1 MDCGGGRSETVTG
14 CCATTRLIA
23 CFWCDASIASVA
35 SDAVLSGAST
45 VVSLVPMKVGVE
57 SVAHRAVVELVDDID
72 GTVFGDE
79 GESINYAVDGVEYEI
94 DLKTEHAKEFRDALD
109 YWIAHSRR
117 VGGRKR
123 RLNRVT
129 DPIGS
134 SPGTGEVKK
143 IREWAVEEGYEMS
156 SRGRIRAEIVQ
167 AFHDAH

>member
-1 MDCGGGRSETVTG
+1 MAR
-14 CCATTRLIA
+14 
-23 CFWCDASIASVA
+23 
-35 SDAVLSGAST
+35 
-45 VVSLVPMKVGVE
+45 
-57 SVAHRAVVELVDDID
+57 RAVVELVDDID

-94 DLKTEHAKEFRDALD
+94 DLKGEHAKEFRDALD

-123 RLNRVT
+123 RSNRVT

-134 SPGTGEVKK
+134 TPRTGEVKK
-143 IREWAVEEGYEMS
+143 IREWATEQGYEMP